1 MVDEVTIKQLRI
13 RVTEL
18 ERRLSVL
25 VDRYNEHW
33 HDASELHGYGVAT
46 YEPKEKFQVR

>member
-18 ERRLSVL
+18 EKRLSVL

-33 HDASELHGYGVAT
+33 HDADDLTDYGHAT
-46 YEPKEKFQVR
+46 FEPKKKFQVR